1 MSFAISS
8 QGVVARYKTF
18 RPESK
23 CIFDDVSRESETK
36 LVKKAGISATR
47 LSVVFLVPIGVDR
60 GIVTSPH
67 ASITISE
74 PPART
79 TSSSAAGVFQWN
91 SAGLLQMW
99 ILVAGSSVYEWR
111 SGC

>member
-1 MSFAISS
+1 M
-8 QGVVARYKTF
+8 F

-23 CIFDDVSRESETK
+23 CIFDDVRRERETR
-36 LVKKAGISATR
+36 LVKNDGISATR
-47 LSVVFLVPIGVDR
+47 LSVVFLLPIGVER

-67 ASITISE
+67 ASIYISE

-79 TSSSAAGVFQWN
+79 MSSSAAGAFQWN

-99 ILVAGSSVYEWR
+99 ISVAGSSVHEWR
-111 SGC
+111 SG